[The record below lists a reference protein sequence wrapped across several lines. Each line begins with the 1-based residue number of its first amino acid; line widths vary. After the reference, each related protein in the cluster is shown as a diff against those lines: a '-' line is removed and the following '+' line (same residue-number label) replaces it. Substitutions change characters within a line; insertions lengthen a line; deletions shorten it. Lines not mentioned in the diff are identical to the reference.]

1 MARVNIPAGSYAVR
15 IASTDGAVGREEKV
29 VVRKGKTTF
38 VIVDD
43 VR

>member
-1 MARVNIPAGSYAVR
+1 VR
-15 IASTDGAVGREEKV
+15 IASTDGAVRREEKV
-29 VVRKGKTTF
+29 VVRKGKTAF